1 MLKIY
6 SDSDFKRRL
15 DRVTNVARDLQWQIG
30 TARDSAAPLRTDE
43 ALRSHT
49 TSTQHYARKRYTL
62 QYPAPGTRKT
72 VLHCSGL
79 MKTTTTTLHPNNIEL
94 KAALTL
100 TPDNYRTNRL
110 LYSLIHTSSTKLN

>member
-1 MLKIY
+1 MLETY

-15 DRVTNVARDLQWQIG
+15 DRVTNVARDSQWQMG

-49 TSTQHYARKRYTL
+49 TSTQHYARKRHTL
-62 QYPAPGTRKT
+62 QYLAPGTRSGRWGRRGT
-72 VLHCSGL
+72 VLHCSGPT
-79 MKTTTTTLHPNNIEL
+79 KTTTTTLHPNNIEL

-100 TPDNYRTNRL
+100 TPDNCRTN
-110 LYSLIHTSSTKLN
+110 

>member
-15 DRVTNVARDLQWQIG
+15 DRVINVARDSQWQIG
-30 TARDSAAPLRTDE
+30 TARDSAAPLWTNE
-43 ALRSHT
+43 ALGSHT
-49 TSTQHYARKRYTL
+49 TSTQYYGQRE
-62 QYPAPGTRKT
+62 T
-72 VLHCSGL
+72 VLHRPRL
-79 MKTTTTTLHPNNIEL
+79 TKTTTTTPHPNNIKL

-100 TPDNYRTNRL
+100 TLDNYRTNRL